1 MKHRKNIISLFLLL
15 LAWVLP
21 VTAAASTTNLST
33 SVPADISLTVE
44 VKGNGIVWVENQR
57 ITKTSVVSIPR
68 NEDITISL
76 QSGTGYRI
84 ASVHLNGADISNKLK
99 NGKLTLDG
107 MAFDSILSA
116 HFVKRATVL
125 PGDNPPTGDG
135 IAKSVICCSM
145 SMMALFVLL
154 DKKRK

>member
-1 MKHRKNIISLFLLL
+1 MKHGKNIISLFLLL

-44 VKGNGIVWVENQR
+44 VKGNGIVWVGNRR
-57 ITKTSVVSIPR
+57 ITKTGVVSIPR
-68 NEDITISL
+68 NEEITISL
-76 QSGTGYRI
+76 QSGTEYRI

-99 NGKLTLDG
+99 NGKLTLDS
-107 MAFDSILSA
+107 MAFDSILSVQFA
-116 HFVKRATVL
+116 KRATVL

-145 SMMALFVLL
+145 SMLALLVLPNR
-154 DKKRK
+154 KRK